1 MRVRCPYCGYIMPI
15 QYDDNAICRGVFIRC
30 KGRHCKKEFE
40 LVIKNGEQYKRS
52 WIYEKISG
60 LFYSL
65 FDN

>member
-15 QYDDNAICRGVFIRC
+15 QYDDNTICRGVFIRC